1 MGREMRDAVKAL
13 QQCRKPERPPT
24 KKYTQD
30 PMHREPHAENDSD
43 PGGFGAGLAII
54 DAKDAKNAATPLTP

>member
-30 PMHREPHAENDSD
+30 PMHREPEAEPPESD
-43 PGGFGAGLAII
+43 VPSS
-54 DAKDAKNAATPLTP
+54 PLRAC